1 MNLLKQPK
9 RIVDM
14 FSDKGV
20 SDKVISDK
28 REKIL
33 LAAERLFCQH
43 GFDGVS
49 TRSLAKEAGVNIAML
64 SYYFGSKEKLYE
76 STIQHLIEKKRDNI
90 HKLLKG
96 LKSPIDKVYAI
107 VDFYVDKVFIQG
119 EAYKIFMREVSISQS
134 SKISGD
140 ILNFFM
146 QNVDTMKE
154 LFLEGF
160 SMGVFRKVD
169 VEMTIMTL
177 IASVNHLTY
186 NPALYAK
193 VFNLDENN
201 PISSNENLKKRLK
214 DHLKNLLSAHLAIIK
229 P

>member
-1 MNLLKQPK
+1 VNLLKQPN
-9 RIVDM
+9 RIIEE
-14 FSDKGV
+14 V
-20 SDKVISDK
+20 SDKVVPDK

-33 LAAERLFCQH
+33 SAAERLFCQH

-90 HKLLKG
+90 HNLLKG
-96 LKSPIDKVYAI
+96 LNSPIDKVYAI

-140 ILNFFM
+140 ILKFFM
-146 QNVDTMKE
+146 QNVDTMKS

-177 IASVNHLTY
+177 MASVNHLTY

-214 DHLKNLLSAHLAIIK
+214 DHLKNLLAAHLAIIK